1 MNRDYLIKYIMAYS
15 KSAAKEDLEK
25 MSTESL
31 VIIKVQIELELEQ
44 KFYN

>member
-1 MNRDYLIKYIMAYS
+1 MDREYLIKYILAYS
-15 KSAAKEDLEK
+15 KTATKEDLEK

-44 KFYN
+44 IFYN

>member
-1 MNRDYLIKYIMAYS
+1 MDREYLIKYILAYS
-15 KSAAKEDLEK
+15 KSASREDLEK

-44 KFYN
+44 KSYN

>member
-1 MNRDYLIKYIMAYS
+1 MDREYLIKYILAYS
-15 KSAAKEDLEK
+15 KSAIRENLEK